1 MRQRIPGRLVVPA
14 LLLVIA
20 CRAPLLGQSVADSTA
35 PLTLEAALARARQA
49 NAQLPVAKLELQ
61 GALARV
67 DQARGELYP
76 ALSVDGDV
84 HGGAPQ
90 AYASSDAL
98 VRLLARAPLYQGGE
112 LRAARDRS
120 DADAQALQAG
130 YRVAVRDV
138 DYAVRTG
145 YARVLRAQESLAF
158 RRRTIERLRAYL
170 SVVQGRQLSGQGV
183 GADLLRTQQRLA
195 AAEADVASLT
205 RELHDATMAMN
216 DVLGQAPTAPL
227 HLAPLPAPTAPAD
240 TSGRPWTAVPDLA
253 RSQSEIRAAQAGVRA
268 AQAGR
273 KLHVDLEADAGA
285 QPVLNSTDALLNNG
299 TGWGTELTLAFSLP
313 FWDKGVYRGRLAE
326 AGAALDEAQQ
336 RDVVVQRAARLAWT
350 QAAVS
355 LGDLYTEY
363 EARTR
368 AADVAR
374 DAYLQSESIYRG
386 GQGSA
391 LDVLDA
397 YDAWIQADQDRLDVA
412 YGYRVAEAELYRWGN
427 S

>member
-1 MRQRIPGRLVVPA
+1 
-14 LLLVIA
+14 
-20 CRAPLLGQSVADSTA
+20 
-35 PLTLEAALARARQA
+35 
-49 NAQLPVAKLELQ
+49 
-61 GALARV
+61 
-67 DQARGELYP
+67 
-76 ALSVDGDV
+76 
-84 HGGAPQ
+84 
-90 AYASSDAL
+90 
-98 VRLLARAPLYQGGE
+98 
-112 LRAARDRS
+112 
-120 DADAQALQAG
+120 
-130 YRVAVRDV
+130 
-138 DYAVRTG
+138 
-145 YARVLRAQESLAF
+145 
-158 RRRTIERLRAYL
+158 
-170 SVVQGRQLSGQGV
+170 
-183 GADLLRTQQRLA
+183 
-195 AAEADVASLT
+195 
-205 RELHDATMAMN
+205 
-216 DVLGQAPTAPL
+216 
-227 HLAPLPAPTAPAD
+227 
-240 TSGRPWTAVPDLA
+240 VPDLA

-273 KLHVDLEADAGA
+273 KLHVDLEADAGG